1 MARLLVVDDEPDVR
15 DLIVKRLTADG
26 HDVLAAENGAAA
38 LATVAEH
45 GLPEAAIL
53 DVDLPGMDG
62 IELLHRLRAAR
73 ADLPAMFLTVL
84 WDGAVAARARETG
97 AEYVRKPFT
106 ADALRAG
113 LERALRGAG

>member
-1 MARLLVVDDEPDVR
+1 MARLLVVDDEQDVR
-15 DLIVKRLTADG
+15 DLIVKRLRTDG

-38 LATVAEH
+38 LAAVARH

-62 IELLHRLRAAR
+62 IELLARLRRHR

-84 WDGAVAARARETG
+84 WDGEVLARALATG
-97 AEYVRKPFT
+97 ALYVRKPFT
-106 ADALRAG
+106 AETLRAG
-113 LERALRGAG
+113 LAKALQAA

>member
-1 MARLLVVDDEPDVR
+1 MARLLVVDDEQDVR
-15 DLIVKRLTADG
+15 DLVVKRFRADG

-38 LATVAEH
+38 LAAVARH

-62 IELLHRLRAAR
+62 IELLERLRRQR

-84 WDGAVAARARETG
+84 WDGAVAVRARATG
-97 AEYVRKPFT
+97 ALYLRKPFT
-106 ADALRAG
+106 AETLRAG
-113 LERALRGAG
+113 LERAMQGAE

>member
-15 DLIVKRLTADG
+15 DLIVKRLQADG
-26 HDVLAAENGAAA
+26 HDVLAAEDGAAA
-38 LATVAEH
+38 LAAVARH

-62 IELLHRLRAAR
+62 IELLQRLRR
-73 ADLPAMFLTVL
+73 QRPDLPAMFLTVL
-84 WDGAVAARARETG
+84 WDGAVSVRVQATG
-97 AEYVRKPFT
+97 ALYVRKPFT
-106 ADALRAG
+106 ADMLRAG

>member
-15 DLIVKRLTADG
+15 DLIVKRLRADG
-26 HDVLAAENGAAA
+26 HDVLAVEDGSAA
-38 LATVAEH
+38 LAAVARH

-62 IELLHRLRAAR
+62 IELLQHLRRHRP
-73 ADLPAMFLTVL
+73 DLPAMFLTVL
-84 WDGAVAARARETG
+84 WDGAVAARAQETG

-106 ADALRAG
+106 AEALRAG
-113 LERALRGAG
+113 LERTLQAAG